1 MGRSILDVL
10 SINGRGWVNMTDEQK
25 DTGFTAQQSTGH
37 IGEEL
42 DIEYWT
48 LLEECR
54 ILQAG

>member
-1 MGRSILDVL
+1 
-10 SINGRGWVNMTDEQK
+10 MTDEQK
-25 DTGFTAQQSTGH
+25 NTGTAEQAPPAR

>member
-1 MGRSILDVL
+1 
-10 SINGRGWVNMTDEQK
+10 MTDERK
-25 DTGFTAQQSTGH
+25 DTGSTAQQPTGH
-37 IGEEL
+37 IGEAL

>member
-1 MGRSILDVL
+1 MDRSILDVL
-10 SINGRGWVNMTDEQK
+10 SINGRGWVNMTDEQM
-25 DTGFTAQQSTGH
+25 DTGSSIQQPTGH